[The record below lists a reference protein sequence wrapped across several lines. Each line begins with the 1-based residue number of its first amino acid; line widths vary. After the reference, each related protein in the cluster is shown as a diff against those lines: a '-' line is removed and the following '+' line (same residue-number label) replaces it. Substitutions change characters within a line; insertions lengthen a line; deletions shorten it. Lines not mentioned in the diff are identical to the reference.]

1 MHVERIKYRDYKGT
15 EREEDFFFNLSPAE
29 ITEME
34 ISKDGGMGENLRKI
48 IAANDQSTISRIYK
62 EIVLKAYGVVS
73 DDGRRFIKNQEVVDA
88 FVQSE
93 AYSQFYMSLLLDQ
106 GKMEAF
112 INNVIPD
119 MSEYEK
125 KIKGAEVAQ
134 FPTATPAN

>member
-1 MHVERIKYRDYKGT
+1 MHVEKIKYTDFKGN
-15 EREEDFFFNLSPAE
+15 EREEEFYFNLSPAE
-29 ITEME
+29 VTEME

-48 IAANDQSTISRIYK
+48 IAANDQSTIAGIFK
-62 EIVLKAYGVVS
+62 EIVLKAYGVIS

-112 INNVIPD
+112 INDTIPD
-119 MSEYEK
+119 MSEYEQ
-125 KIKGAEVAQ
+125 KIKNASVAQ
-134 FPTATPAN
+134 FPASPAN